1 MGQRQSAN
9 DYPAAIIWDLD
20 GTLID
25 SAPDLAQALNT
36 LLREQGYASL
46 EEDQVRTMIGNGLAK
61 LIERGFKAA
70 GLAMRGPQLQ
80 NLLPRFMLIYSECAT
95 NETRLYPGARSVLQH
110 FTNAG
115 VHQGICTNKSED
127 ISKQILAELSVA
139 DHFEVVVGGDT
150 TAARKPDPLPL
161 RACLEALNVSPDD
174 SVMIGD
180 SGVDVDT
187 ARAIKMPI
195 GIVTYGYTRGSVSN
209 LGADVLIDS
218 LSSVPNLVGAL
229 RKAR

>member
-70 GLAMRGPQLQ
+70 GVEMRGSQLQ
-80 NLLPRFMLIYSECAT
+80 NLVPRFMMIYS
-95 NETRLYPGARSVLQH
+95 
-110 FTNAG
+110 AG
-115 VHQGICTNKSED
+115 
-127 ISKQILAELSVA
+127 
-139 DHFEVVVGGDT
+139 
-150 TAARKPDPLPL
+150 
-161 RACLEALNVSPDD
+161 
-174 SVMIGD
+174 
-180 SGVDVDT
+180 
-187 ARAIKMPI
+187 
-195 GIVTYGYTRGSVSN
+195 
-209 LGADVLIDS
+209 
-218 LSSVPNLVGAL
+218 
-229 RKAR
+229 